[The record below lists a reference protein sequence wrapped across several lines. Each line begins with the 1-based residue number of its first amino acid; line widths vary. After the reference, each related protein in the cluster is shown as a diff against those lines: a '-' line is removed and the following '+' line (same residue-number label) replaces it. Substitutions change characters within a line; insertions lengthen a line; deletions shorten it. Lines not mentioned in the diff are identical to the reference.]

1 MTMISTKAPEVDIQ
15 QRFSNGFKN
24 ILLAVTKETAPK
36 ALDHVAALARPGVSR
51 VMVLHLQERL
61 TYPNRSGVIVIETY
75 QQAVEFAARAQAE
88 LRELGV
94 DAQVK
99 VGRETSGRQAE
110 QILLAAHDFGAD
122 IIIAGNRRK
131 SGLETLLTG
140 STTRDLVRKS
150 SIPLLL
156 VS

>member
-1 MTMISTKAPEVDIQ
+1 MISTKTPEIESR
-15 QRFSNGFKN
+15 QRFSGGYKN
-24 ILLAVTKETAPK
+24 ILLAVTKETAPG
-36 ALDHVAALARPGVSR
+36 ALNHVAALARPGVSR

-61 TYPNRSGVIVIETY
+61 TYPNRSGVVLIETY
-75 QQAVEFAARAQAE
+75 QQAVEFAARTQAE

-94 DAQVK
+94 DAQVR

-122 IIIAGNRRK
+122 IIIAGNRHK
-131 SGLETLLTG
+131 SGFDTLLRG

>member
-1 MTMISTKAPEVDIQ
+1 MISTRAPEIENQ
-15 QRFSNGFKN
+15 QRFSGGYKN
-24 ILLAVTKETAPK
+24 ILLAVTRETAPR
-36 ALDHVAALARPGVSR
+36 ALNHVAALARPGVSR
-51 VMVLHLQERL
+51 VLVLHLQERL
-61 TYPNRSGVIVIETY
+61 TYPNRSGVVVIETY
-75 QQAVEFAARAQAE
+75 QQAVEFAARAQAD

-94 DAQVK
+94 DAQVR
-99 VGRETSGRQAE
+99 VGRETSGREAE
-110 QILLAAHDFGAD
+110 QILVAAHDFGAD

-131 SGLETLLTG
+131 SGFDTLLRG

>member
-1 MTMISTKAPEVDIQ
+1 MISTRAPEIEGR
-15 QRFSNGFKN
+15 QRFSGGYKN
-24 ILLAVTKETAPK
+24 ILLAVTRETAPG
-36 ALDHVAALARPGVSR
+36 ALNHVAALARPGVSR

-61 TYPNRSGVIVIETY
+61 TYPNRAGVVVIETY

-94 DAQVK
+94 DAQVQ

-122 IIIAGNRRK
+122 IIIAGNRHK
-131 SGLETLLTG
+131 SGFDTLLRG

>member
-1 MTMISTKAPEVDIQ
+1 MISTRAPEIENQ
-15 QRFSNGFKN
+15 QRFSGGYKN
-24 ILLAVTKETAPK
+24 ILLAVTRETAPR
-36 ALDHVAALARPGVSR
+36 ALNHVAALARPGVSR
-51 VMVLHLQERL
+51 VLVLHLQERL
-61 TYPNRSGVIVIETY
+61 TYPNRSGVVVIETY

-94 DAQVK
+94 DAQVR
-99 VGRETSGRQAE
+99 VGRETSGHEAE
-110 QILLAAHDFGAD
+110 QILVAAHDFGAD

-131 SGLETLLTG
+131 SGFDTLLRG

>member
-1 MTMISTKAPEVDIQ
+1 MISTRAPEIEGR
-15 QRFSNGFKN
+15 QRFSGGYKN
-24 ILLAVTKETAPK
+24 ILLALTKETAPG
-36 ALDHVAALARPGVSR
+36 ALNHVAALARPGVSR

-61 TYPNRSGVIVIETY
+61 TYPNRSGVVVIETY
-75 QQAVEFAARAQAE
+75 QQAVEFTARAQAE

-94 DAQVK
+94 DAQVR

-110 QILLAAHDFGAD
+110 QILMAAHDFGAD
-122 IIIAGNRRK
+122 IIIAGNRHK
-131 SGLETLLTG
+131 SGFDTLLRG

>member
-1 MTMISTKAPEVDIQ
+1 MISTRAPEIENQ
-15 QRFSNGFKN
+15 HRFSGGYKN
-24 ILLAVTKETAPK
+24 ILLAVTRETAPR
-36 ALDHVAALARPGVSR
+36 ALNHVAALARPGVSR
-51 VMVLHLQERL
+51 VLVLHLQERL
-61 TYPNRSGVIVIETY
+61 TYPNRSGVVVIETY

-94 DAQVK
+94 DAQIR
-99 VGRETSGRQAE
+99 VGRETSGREAE
-110 QILLAAHDFGAD
+110 QILVAAHDFGAD

-131 SGLETLLTG
+131 SGFDTLLRG

>member
-1 MTMISTKAPEVDIQ
+1 MISTKAPAVDIQ

-36 ALDHVAALARPGVSR
+36 AFDHVAALARPGVSR

-61 TYPNRSGVIVIETY
+61 TYPARSGVIVIETY

-94 DAQVK
+94 DAQVM

-110 QILLAAHDFGAD
+110 QILRAAREFGAD
-122 IIIAGNRRK
+122 IIISGNRHK

-150 SIPLLL
+150 GVPLLL

>member
-1 MTMISTKAPEVDIQ
+1 MISTRAPEIENQ
-15 QRFSNGFKN
+15 QRFSGGYKN
-24 ILLAVTKETAPK
+24 ILLAVTKETTPR
-36 ALDHVAALARPGVSR
+36 ALNHVAALARPGVSR

-61 TYPNRSGVIVIETY
+61 TYPNRAGVVLIETY

-94 DAQVK
+94 DAQVR

-110 QILLAAHDFGAD
+110 QILLTAHDFGAD

-131 SGLETLLTG
+131 SGFDTLLRG